1 MKLEIE
7 IIEIPCKDY
16 DSEKLVWKG
25 SSYEKLISG
34 EKLDLEQFVREHF
47 LGLGYTVIRGKDYDP
62 KFRREGAPDFYVEK
76 DGHGFFVEVKS
87 WDDSLGLQQ
96 IVWMIKYSDHEIKLA
111 IVPSGYFKGLDVRYP
126 SRE

>member
-47 LGLGYTVIRGKDYDP
+47 LGLGYTVIRGKDYNP

-87 WDDSLGLQQ
+87 
-96 IVWMIKYSDHEIKLA
+96 
-111 IVPSGYFKGLDVRYP
+111 
-126 SRE
+126 